1 MAGTCTYMMRWT
13 LPWVASRG
21 ATPSAIT
28 IPAVRLA
35 TANHPSPRCSP
46 LIGRRGRLHR
56 RAPRARRPP
65 PRSIV
70 GGGLAAPSRSM
81 VGGGLAAPSE
91 PPQRMAPAKPALEEA
106 RSSLGLTQDRSY
118 SRHQGVDEPLGIEG
132 PEVLDLLAHP
142 DELDGEPELARDPH
156 HDAAL
161 GGAVEL
167 GEHYATQPDRLVEHT
182 RLGEAVLSGG
192 GVEHHQAL
200 VRRAG
205 QLALDDA
212 LELGQLHHQV
222 GLRV

>member
-70 GGGLAAPSRSM
+70 GGGLAAPS
-81 VGGGLAAPSE
+81 E
-91 PPQRMAPAKPALEEA
+91 PPQRVAPAKPALERA
-106 RSSLGLTQDRSY
+106 RSGRDTTFGERQGRSCFQDS
-118 SRHQGVDEPLGIEG
+118 VEG
-132 PEVLDLLAHP
+132 QDAH
-142 DELDGEPELARDPH
+142 
-156 HDAAL
+156 
-161 GGAVEL
+161 
-167 GEHYATQPDRLVEHT
+167 
-182 RLGEAVLSGG
+182 GEADHIVGSKQPEPVYDSG
-192 GVEHHQAL
+192 H
-200 VRRAG
+200 R
-205 QLALDDA
+205 LAPHPCP
-212 LELGQLHHQV
+212 G
-222 GLRV
+222 RP